1 MIEFNKI
8 QKVIPFN
15 DANLSDTL
23 NDFDAAVSKR
33 LLFVVDKMNIVNSIY
48 YKSSDNKLTI
58 LPIANS
64 AGTTKL
70 TNDAIPL
77 LTELI
82 NAISKFRKARL
93 KDDIIEDVNNLLAE
107 RRGNIEIVNKY
118 FSKLELFGAVA
129 VSFIAD
135 EEVTREEIR
144 TPKKGGGATIDV
156 ISKKKVLKDTMSF
169 VPTDASNDEVKLTT
183 SIINNITLLRTKE
196 NTVRSRVIKPYSN
209 DMNVAAMHHL
219 DLDSIIDNS
228 KASTTCNEFLAN
240 RLPAEH
246 IECFKAFVW
255 SAYKADNASR
265 QVVYVYEPDGNSGKS
280 RFFDAIFKPLRA
292 IDAVESTGKAF
303 TGDFGM
309 ESCYN
314 ARVLIIADNK
324 NKLILRS
331 QLIHQL
337 TGGDEILIN
346 SKNVRQFSFT
356 PHLSI
361 WTHSNILPTIDV
373 SAAHERTRIALFHFT
388 LSEEVKKK
396 IYFTDENGNIK
407 VDANG
412 FAASK
417 GDNSF
422 SDKLVADVPFFLA
435 ECKKAYEKLCP
446 TNADINTLS
455 ISDNL
460 TLLMDADD
468 SIIEINNFCEKYITV
483 KANAKSTECLTP
495 SELKQL
501 VEAAKS
507 TKELTAA
514 QFGDIKD
521 HITKIN
527 LVGAWCKKSHGR
539 RYIPNIVPK

>member
-1 MIEFNKI
+1 MIEFNQI
-8 QKVIPFN
+8 QKTIPFN
-15 DANLSDTL
+15 DANLSTAL
-23 NDFDAAVSKR
+23 NDFDLAVSKK

-48 YKSSDNKLTI
+48 YKSNDNKLTI
-58 LPIANS
+58 LPSINS
-64 AGTTKL
+64 AGTTRL
-70 TNDAIPL
+70 TTDAIAL
-77 LTELI
+77 LDELI
-82 NAISKFRKARL
+82 KAISKLRKARL
-93 KDDIIEDVNNLLAE
+93 KDDVLEDVNELLSE
-107 RRGNIEIVNKY
+107 KHGNIKVVNKY
-118 FSKLELFGAVA
+118 FSKLELFGASA
-129 VSFIAD
+129 VSLIAD
-135 EEVTREEIR
+135 VEVTNKEIR
-144 TPKKGGGATIDV
+144 SEQKNGRVTIDK
-156 ISKKKVLKDTMSF
+156 IPDKKVIDGTTSF
-169 VPTDASNDEVKLTT
+169 VPTDASNEEVKLST
-183 SIINNITLLRTKE
+183 SIIYNITLLRTKE
-196 NTVRSRVIKPYSN
+196 NTVSSRVIKPYSN

-219 DLDSIIDNS
+219 DLNSIIDNS
-228 KASTTCNEFLAN
+228 KASTTCNEFLAE
-240 RLPAEH
+240 RIPAEH

-255 SAYKADNASR
+255 SAYNAENVSR
-265 QVVYVYEPDGNSGKS
+265 QVVYVYDPDGNSGKS
-280 RFFDAIFKPLRA
+280 RFFDAIFKPLRD
-292 IDAVESTGKAF
+292 IGAVESAGKTF

-314 ARVLIIADNK
+314 ARVLIIPDNK

-361 WTHSNILPTIDV
+361 WVPSNILPTIDV
-373 SAAHERTRIALFHFT
+373 SAAHERTRIALFHFRP
-388 LSEEVKKK
+388 SDKVKKE
-396 IYFTDENGNIK
+396 IYVTDENGNIK

-412 FAASK
+412 FASSK
-417 GDNSF
+417 GDSTF

-446 TNADINTLS
+446 TNADINTFS

-468 SIIEINNFCEKYITV
+468 SIIEINNFCEKYIIV
-483 KANAKSTECLTP
+483 QANAKYTDCLTP

-501 VEAAKS
+501 VEAAKAN
-507 TKELTAA
+507 KELTVAK
-514 QFGDIKD
+514 FGDIKD

-527 LVGAWCKKSHGR
+527 LVGAWCKKSNGK